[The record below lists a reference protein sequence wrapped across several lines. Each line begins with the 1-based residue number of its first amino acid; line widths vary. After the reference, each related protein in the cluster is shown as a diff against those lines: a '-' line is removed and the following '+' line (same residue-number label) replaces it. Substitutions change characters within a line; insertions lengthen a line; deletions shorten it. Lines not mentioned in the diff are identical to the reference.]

1 MLIFFLVFCHVLN
14 FDILKLNL
22 IQIGIRNFEEKKVEN
37 EMNEKNLSFGSL
49 KSKCEKTKAKTKALI
64 ESKCYNRT
72 KGYFFS
78 SLVLINIVMPG
89 LYLTI

>member
-1 MLIFFLVFCHVLN
+1 MLIFFLVFYYVLN

-37 EMNEKNLSFGSL
+37 EINEKNLSFGSL
-49 KSKCEKTKAKTKALI
+49 KSKCEKTKTKALI

-72 KGYFFS
+72 KGYFFE
-78 SLVLINIVMPG
+78 LVFINIVMPG